1 MITVNGN
8 INTKVSVTQL
18 DCIVQMLLNLCD
30 VKYESDLGR
39 VCTKDGGLY
48 LVEDISYHGSAVWE
62 DTLISSNAEGI
73 KAFDS
78 LMLLKTYYEGKQ
90 NGVEGASKA

>member
-8 INTKVSVTQL
+8 INTKVNITQL
-18 DCIVQMLLNLCD
+18 DCIVQMLLNLCG
-30 VKYESDLGR
+30 VKYESDLGS

-62 DTLISSNAEGI
+62 DTLISSNAEDI